1 MNRTIAECF
10 RNLVAVAA
18 CAVAYVAMPAGGA
31 DGSKQKGSE
40 APESVL
46 FDDIPRVETATLYAQ
61 TLEQAPAR
69 VNVITAR
76 EIRRYGYRTLGEA
89 LGNVAGF
96 YVTSDGVQT
105 FVGVRGFN
113 LPGDYCTRILVMVNG
128 HYLTDNVYG
137 AMYMFG
143 EDFGIDMSL
152 VERIE
157 IVRGPT
163 SALYGSNGVFAT
175 VNIFTRPPAESA
187 RGALSTT
194 LGSHG
199 VRKGVVTASSYLG
212 GGANLLLSAA
222 GFNNGGRTL
231 EVPEFG
237 STNKVDAAQGYRT
250 FAHLSWKD
258 WSVIASFNDN
268 KALAPTGYFSTVFG
282 DTGTRSSDSHN
293 FVEASWT
300 RAVGKG
306 SSLNW
311 RFYYDQFRY
320 NGRYDLFDD
329 DSTVYDE
336 RDFAKG
342 DWVGTRVSYQTPV
355 RKLGTLTLG
364 GQFNADLRNLQQDYR
379 LDAPNDLLIDINRRN
394 QSYALFA
401 QQEWNISS
409 HWTLFVGARFDD
421 SKLNAPFIS
430 PRLAAVYQASP
441 KSSYKFLYGRAFRNP
456 STFERYWAPNPMLE
470 AEKIHSLEFVREKEI
485 LGHLSGAA
493 SVYYYRLS
501 GLIEG
506 VSVREAVLQYRN
518 VRDSWV
524 SGMDLE
530 LKGRAAAWLELG
542 ASASLQKARYQHG
555 QGLPNSP
562 DRIARLRAAIPLFK
576 DRLSL
581 AMAGRYMSARLGNYG
596 VQVAGPVV
604 ADLTI
609 NANRLHRQ
617 LDLQFG
623 VRNLTDRRYYDP
635 ISAEHLMP
643 TLLRAGRS
651 VFLRIDWRPGE

>member
-1 MNRTIAECF
+1 
-10 RNLVAVAA
+10 V
-18 CAVAYVAMPAGGA
+18 CAVACVATPAGGA
-31 DGSKQKGSE
+31 DDGKQKGNDS
-40 APESVL
+40 PESVL

-69 VNVITAR
+69 VNVITQR
-76 EIRRYGYRTLGEA
+76 EIRRFGYRTLGEA
-89 LGNVAGF
+89 LDNVAGF

-175 VNIFTRPPAESA
+175 VNIFTLPPADSA
-187 RGALSTT
+187 RGAVSTT
-194 LGSHG
+194 IGSHG
-199 VRKGVVTASSYLG
+199 MRKGVVTASTYLG
-212 GGANLLLSAA
+212 GGANLLLSAT
-222 GFNNGGRTL
+222 GFSNAGRTL
-231 EVPEFG
+231 EVPGFG

-258 WSVIASFNDN
+258 WSVIASFADD
-268 KALAPTGYFSTVFG
+268 KALAPAGYFSAIFG
-282 DTGTRSSDSHN
+282 DTGTSSRDAHN

-300 RAVGKG
+300 RAIGKG

-320 NGRYDLFDD
+320 YGRYDYFND

-336 RDFAKG
+336 RDFAQG

-355 RKLGTLTLG
+355 GKVGTLTLG
-364 GQFNADLRNLQQDYR
+364 GQLNADLQNLQQDYR
-379 LDAPNDLLIDINRRN
+379 MDAPAVLNVNINKRN

-401 QQEWNISS
+401 QQEWQISS
-409 HWTLFVGARFDD
+409 HWTLFAGARIDD
-421 SKLNAPFIS
+421 SKLSAPFLS
-430 PRLAAVYQASP
+430 PRFAAVYQTSP

-456 STFERYWAPNPMLE
+456 STYERYWTPNPMLA
-470 AEKIHSLEFVREKEI
+470 AERIHSLEFVRERGI
-485 LGHLSGAA
+485 FSRLSGAA
-493 SVYYYRLS
+493 SVYYYRLN

-506 VSVREAVLQYRN
+506 VPDSEAILQYRN
-518 VRDSWV
+518 QRDSWV
-524 SGMDLE
+524 TGTDLE
-530 LKGRAAAWLELG
+530 LKGHAAEWLDLG
-542 ASASLQKARYQHG
+542 ASVSIQKARYEDG
-555 QGLPNSP
+555 NGLPNSP
-562 DRIARLRAAIPLFK
+562 SRIAQLRAAIPLFK

-581 AMAGRYMSARLGNYG
+581 AMAGRYMSARLSNYG
-596 VQVAGPVV
+596 VRVAGPVV

-623 VRNLTDRRYYDP
+623 IRNLTDRHYYDP
-635 ISAEHLMP
+635 ISAEHSMP
-643 TLLRAGRS
+643 TLLRAGRT